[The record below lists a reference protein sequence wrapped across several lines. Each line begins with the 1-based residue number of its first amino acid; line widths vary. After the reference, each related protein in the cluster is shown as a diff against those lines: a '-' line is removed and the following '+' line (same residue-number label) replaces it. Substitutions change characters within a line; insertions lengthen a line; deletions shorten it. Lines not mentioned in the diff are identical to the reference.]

1 MQVEIQECSVR
12 EYPARHVRTQA
23 ACRLGHRPAL
33 PRHVRVSV
41 QVDRVS
47 VQVVPASVRVR
58 QAKVAAQV
66 VPVVAV
72 AVTKVAAQVVPVV
85 AVPQVVPE
93 HPEVPLVAVAEVVPE
108 VAQHVGVNRSGRSVK
123 SLTIWRHRPSVARP
137 FPWATGNQSRCLGV
151 RR

>member
-1 MQVEIQECSVR
+1 M
-12 EYPARHVRTQA
+12 
-23 ACRLGHRPAL
+23 
-33 PRHVRVSV
+33 
-41 QVDRVS
+41 DRVS
-47 VQVVPASVRVR
+47 VQAVPASVQVR
-58 QAKVAAQV
+58 QAQVAAQVVPVVAVAVTKVAAQVVPVVAVAVTKVAAQV

-123 SLTIWRHRPSVARP
+123 SWARWRPRPSGARP
-137 FPWATGNQSRCLGV
+137 SPGARGNQSRGLGV